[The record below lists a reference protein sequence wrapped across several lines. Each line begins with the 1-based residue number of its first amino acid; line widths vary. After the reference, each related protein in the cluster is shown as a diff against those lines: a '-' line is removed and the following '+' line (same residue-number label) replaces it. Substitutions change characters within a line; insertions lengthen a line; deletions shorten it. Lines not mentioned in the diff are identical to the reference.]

1 MDTRVY
7 SERPEDRGQNAPG
20 LSFQPAG
27 FLLDCGQSGPQTPAE
42 GETVCP
48 DSLVPV
54 EKETAVARVSQKAP
68 ETPESPVVSLF
79 SPAVTQRLEEGDAL
93 AEAILEDH
101 RPYFERYVALY
112 RWRYGEEPDTESV
125 ESLHD

>member
-1 MDTRVY
+1 M
-7 SERPEDRGQNAPG
+7 
-20 LSFQPAG
+20 
-27 FLLDCGQSGPQTPAE
+27 
-42 GETVCP
+42 
-48 DSLVPV
+48 

-93 AEAILEDH
+93 AEAILEALRSD
-101 RPYFERYVALY
+101 YEQYVALY